1 MSANYKGLFENWELA
16 VSRKLVR
23 QFRSRWASLGR
34 DEFDELMQECLVH
47 WLSVRSQFDP
57 ALDTNRS
64 AFIARVVR
72 NKLTDL
78 VRERDAEKRKASFI
92 SISLDQPLGNQEDS
106 PTLLDV
112 VNESQVQQG
121 EQLART
127 LRDDAEVDI
136 QRAMKLLTPFQKQ
149 VCTLLWEGLSVQEA
163 SRELGVVR
171 TTLYDELKRIR
182 KIFSDL
188 GLQHYINH

>member
-23 QFRSRWASLGR
+23 QFRSRWTSLGR

-64 AFIARVVR
+64 AFISRVVR

-78 VRERDAEKRKASFI
+78 VRERKSEKRKASFI
-92 SISLDQPLGNQEDS
+92 SISLDQPIGNQEDS
-106 PTLLDV
+106 PTLLDL
-112 VNESQVQQG
+112 VNESQQG

-127 LRDDAEVDI
+127 LRDDADADI

-149 VCTLLWEGLSVQEA
+149 VCALLWEGLSVQEA
-163 SRELGVVR
+163 SRELGIVR

-182 KIFSDL
+182 KIFSAL
-188 GLQHYINH
+188 GLQDYINH

>member
-78 VRERDAEKRKASFI
+78 VRERECREAK
-92 SISLDQPLGNQEDS
+92 
-106 PTLLDV
+106 
-112 VNESQVQQG
+112 SQ
-121 EQLART
+121 L
-127 LRDDAEVDI
+127 
-136 QRAMKLLTPFQKQ
+136 
-149 VCTLLWEGLSVQEA
+149 
-163 SRELGVVR
+163 
-171 TTLYDELKRIR
+171 
-182 KIFSDL
+182 
-188 GLQHYINH
+188 